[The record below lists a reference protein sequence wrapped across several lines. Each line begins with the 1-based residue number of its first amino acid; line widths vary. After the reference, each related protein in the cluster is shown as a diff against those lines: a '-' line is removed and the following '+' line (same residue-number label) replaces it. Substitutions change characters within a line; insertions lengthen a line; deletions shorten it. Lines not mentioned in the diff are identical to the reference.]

1 MLLKNEMT
9 IKELEALS
17 GIKAHTIRIWE
28 QRYNIIEPS
37 RTSTNIRM
45 YSNEDLKALL
55 NISFLN
61 RNGFKISKIA
71 KMSPKER
78 GAQVEALF
86 ELTTDYEQQVDA
98 LTLTMIDLDE
108 ARFEKIITK
117 CTIQFGFE
125 QMIEKVIH
133 PFLEKIGVMW
143 MTNTIHPAQEHFITN
158 LIRQKLIVAID
169 GQPVNYSSD
178 AEKFLLFLPEGEIHE
193 LSLLYTNYLLRS
205 HGKHVIYL
213 GLNVPLTDVKA
224 IAELYQPT
232 YLFTI
237 ITVYPTQKELQRYI
251 EQLGNEVHTRILV
264 TGAQTRSLS
273 GKLPA
278 NITKLEAVSELR
290 TVIDSPLSV

>member
-1 MLLKNEMT
+1 MLLKNEMS

-28 QRYNIIEPS
+28 QRYNIVEPQ
-37 RTSTNIRM
+37 RTSTNIRL
-45 YSNEDLKALL
+45 YTNEDLKKLL

-71 KMSPKER
+71 EMGDEER
-78 GAQVEALF
+78 VKKVEELF
-86 ELTTDYEQQVDA
+86 ELSTDYEQQVDA
-98 LTLTMIDLDE
+98 LTISMVELDE
-108 ARFEKIITK
+108 NRFEKIITK

-125 QMIEKVIH
+125 QMIERVIH

-169 GQPVNYSSD
+169 GQPVQRDD
-178 AEKFLLFLPEGEIHE
+178 AEKYLLFLPEGEIHE

-205 HGKHVIYL
+205 SGKHVIYL
-213 GLNVPLTDVKA
+213 GLNVPLADVKA
-224 IAELYQPT
+224 IAELYEPE

-237 ITVYPTQKELQRYI
+237 ITVNPTQKALEGYLQD
-251 EQLGNEVHTRILV
+251 LGKAIPAKILV
-264 TGAQTRSLS
+264 TGAQTASLNGS
-273 GKLPA
+273 LPSNIKKL
-278 NITKLEAVSELR
+278 NSVGDMR
-290 TVIDSPLSV
+290 NVIDGALTV

>member
-193 LSLLYTNYLLRS
+193 LSLLYTNYLLRN

-213 GLNVPLTDVKA
+213 GLNVPLADVKA

-264 TGAQTRSLS
+264 TGAQTRSLN